1 MSDIIEELRNRTTG
15 VILLSDPPQFKKDGL
30 CQQAANEIERL
41 RAENEKLQWELGK
54 ALDTL
59 VVHDAVCAENEK
71 LRSDVRTAVFADSAE
86 LKDVKRY
93 NEELRGLL
101 REAWVKM
108 EANNLWSNLRA
119 RVAAALKETGDE

>member
-1 MSDIIEELRNRTTG
+1 MSDYPVQRLRLIGAKLRSE
-15 VILLSDPPQFKKDGL
+15 I
-30 CQQAANEIERL
+30 ANERTVAEDAADEILRL
-41 RAENEKLQWELGK
+41 R
-54 ALDTL
+54 
-59 VVHDAVCAENEK
+59 AENEK

-108 EANNLWSNLRA
+108 DANNLWSNLRA